1 MPSERD
7 AHGFARVRD
16 AGFLGSADGKK
27 RSRPEVEVEVE
38 IEAMRA

>member
-1 MPSERD
+1 MTHTGLARGVRN
-7 AHGFARVRD
+7 AGF
-16 AGFLGSADGKK
+16 FLGSADGKK